1 MARPVSEE
9 TERKKTEE
17 SLKNALKQNGLSEK
31 FLEDKVREYMS
42 FYDDLTHINKTGRKR
57 HFKKLYRCHGREAED
72 ICRDAEHPEI
82 PGVEAGRYKPGAGR
96 RCG

>member
-42 FYDDLTHINKTGRKR
+42 FYDDLTQDRKS
-57 HFKKLYRCHGREAED
+57 
-72 ICRDAEHPEI
+72 
-82 PGVEAGRYKPGAGR
+82 VV
-96 RCG
+96 